1 MVVYATRVEDAYQV
15 TALDFSYFFSSHQKK
30 KKKEEKGRKETRPVV
45 KVHVASIMKVLH
57 IYL

>member
-30 KKKEEKGRKETRPVV
+30 KEEKGRKETRPVV
-45 KVHVASIMKVLH
+45 KVHVASIMKALH